1 MPYVFC
7 EAKPNFPK
15 DDAEL
20 KERLAGVEKFINP
33 AEEIPKVNVQ
43 FVLAAGKLM
52 EDCGLIAENNLRFL
66 CAATAC
72 QNFNP
77 DFKFPFNPAEGAL
90 RAVDDD
96 GNIFGADNL
105 PRFYHGRKRR
115 LELLNGQHYL
125 FSNDWYP
132 SNKRQ
137 FFLWLAVNAR
147 KNCETFWSRRVS
159 SKSPGDDEK
168 ITIEITD
175 ELQPK
180 GKPVTV
186 DKPDDFAKVIELLKI
201 LHAKVDDLTV
211 AVEELKTL
219 HAKVDALTVEVEE
232 LKTLHAKVDKLTAKV
247 EELDLY

>member
-7 EAKPNFPK
+7 EAKPNFPE
-15 DDAEL
+15 DETEL
-20 KERLAGVEKFINP
+20 NERLAGVEKFINP
-33 AEEIPKVNVQ
+33 AEEISKVNVR

-52 EDCGLIAENNLRFL
+52 EDCGLVTEKDLRFL
-66 CAATAC
+66 CDATAC

-77 DFKFPFNPAEGAL
+77 DFKFPFNTAEGAL

-96 GNIFGADNL
+96 GDIFGADNK

-132 SNKRQ
+132 ANKRQ

-147 KNCETFWSRRVS
+147 RNCETFWSRHVS
-159 SKSPGDDEK
+159 HVPPNVELD
-168 ITIEITD
+168 IEPTD

-180 GKPVTV
+180 VKAVTV
-186 DKPDDFAKVIELLKI
+186 NKPDDFARVIELLKI

-219 HAKVDALTVEVEE
+219 HAKVD
-232 LKTLHAKVDKLTAKV
+232 KLTTKV

>member
-15 DDAEL
+15 DETEL
-20 KERLAGVEKFINP
+20 NERLAGVEKFINP
-33 AEEIPKVNVQ
+33 AEEISKVNVR

-52 EDCGLIAENNLRFL
+52 EDCGLVTEKDLRFL
-66 CAATAC
+66 CDATAC
-72 QNFNP
+72 QNFNLA
-77 DFKFPFNPAEGAL
+77 FKFPFNPDEGAL

-96 GNIFGADNL
+96 GDIFGADNL

-147 KNCETFWSRRVS
+147 KNCETFWNRRPS
-159 SKSPGDDEK
+159 Q
-168 ITIEITD
+168 IA
-175 ELQPK
+175 PK
-180 GKPVTV
+180 GKSVTV
-186 DKPDDFAKVIELLKI
+186 DKPDDFAGVIEL
-201 LHAKVDDLTV
+201 
-211 AVEELKTL
+211 
-219 HAKVDALTVEVEE
+219 